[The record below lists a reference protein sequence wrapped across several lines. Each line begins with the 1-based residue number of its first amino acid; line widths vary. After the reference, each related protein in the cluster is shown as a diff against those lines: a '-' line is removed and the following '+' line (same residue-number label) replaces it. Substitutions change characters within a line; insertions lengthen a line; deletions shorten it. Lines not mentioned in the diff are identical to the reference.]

1 MSPKRCLAV
10 KKRGVLKEPLKNI
23 TPKLSLRQLSAV
35 LRGCTDDGP
44 KIEQLRQELRER
56 LQSIWLQLCGWGA
69 GEALIKL
76 NFMCF
81 MHHHIANRGIHIA
94 ISNEE
99 PVEDSLCFKR
109 SSIFA
114 STSCGC

>member
-56 LQSIWLQLCGWGA
+56 LQSLWLQLCGWGA
-69 GEALIKL
+69 GPLDAWRR
-76 NFMCF
+76 
-81 MHHHIANRGIHIA
+81 RGIDQAELHVFHA
-94 ISNEE
+94 SSHCKQGDSYSNFE
-99 PVEDSLCFKR
+99 
-109 SSIFA
+109 
-114 STSCGC
+114 